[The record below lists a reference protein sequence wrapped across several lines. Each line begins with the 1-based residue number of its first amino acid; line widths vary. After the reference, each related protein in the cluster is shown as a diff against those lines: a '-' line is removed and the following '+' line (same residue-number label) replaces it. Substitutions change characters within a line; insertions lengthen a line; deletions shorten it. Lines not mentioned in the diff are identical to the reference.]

1 MEKIAEFINVLVLA
15 LIAKLDD
22 ETCDVMGLKI

>member
-1 MEKIAEFINVLVLA
+1 MEKIVDYINAMVLA